1 MAHASAVVRTEWWI
15 LWRRIAGGFTAG
27 QQRALA
33 DQLLA
38 PIRGLHKR
46 MTGGQGGGADVQF
59 GPQESI
65 EVWRL
70 LGSLELLPLATKIEL
85 GQIVLDLLP
94 KRKLQALRPS
104 LAWTLGRLG
113 ARMPVYGP
121 LNVVVPPETSSQWLT
136 ALLDERQSDPND
148 ALAVMQLAR
157 RTQDRYRDI
166 DEALRR
172 RTLDWLEDQHAAEHY
187 RQLVREGGRLDEEEQ
202 MRVFGESLPKGL
214 RLA

>member
-1 MAHASAVVRTEWWI
+1 
-15 LWRRIAGGFTAG
+15 
-27 QQRALA
+27 
-33 DQLLA
+33 
-38 PIRGLHKR
+38 
-46 MTGGQGGGADVQF
+46 
-59 GPQESI
+59 
-65 EVWRL
+65 
-70 LGSLELLPLATKIEL
+70 
-85 GQIVLDLLP
+85 
-94 KRKLQALRPS
+94 
-104 LAWTLGRLG
+104 
-113 ARMPVYGP
+113 MPVYGP